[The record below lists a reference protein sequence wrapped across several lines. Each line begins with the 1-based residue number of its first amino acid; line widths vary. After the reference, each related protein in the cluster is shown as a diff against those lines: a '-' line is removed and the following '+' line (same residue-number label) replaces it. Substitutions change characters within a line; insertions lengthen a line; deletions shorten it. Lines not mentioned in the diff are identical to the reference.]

1 MRKFFLA
8 RAGTRGAG
16 TLTFEGVLPLDAGES
31 FDSLEKT
38 LKVLEESSDPRGW
51 FVVKVLSPRVE
62 VKVTLDEAQVE
73 AAKKA

>member
-1 MRKFFLA
+1 MSKFFLA
-8 RAGTRGAG
+8 RAWGNGQGTI
-16 TLTFEGVLPLDAGES
+16 TFWDVIPAAPGES

>member
-1 MRKFFLA
+1 MSKFFLA

-38 LKVLEESSDPRGW
+38 LKAIEGLDDPRG
-51 FVVKVLSPRVE
+51 FVIVKVISPRIE
-62 VKVTLDEAQVE
+62 VKVTLDEGPDE
-73 AAKKA
+73 ATEKA

>member
-1 MRKFFLA
+1 MSKFFLA
-8 RAGTRGAG
+8 RAWGNGQGTI
-16 TLTFEGVLPLDAGES
+16 TFWDVIPAAPGES

-38 LKVLEESSDPRGW
+38 LKAIEGLDDPRG
-51 FVVKVLSPRVE
+51 FVIVKVISPRIE